1 MPVTKVKGSNVCL
14 FTGTTTKKV
23 FAASTDCKLSVTMG
37 TIKTSNKDSGD
48 FEESMD
54 GLISWNM
61 TSDNM
66 KTTNGGTPDAALL
79 TYDEVVDMILAK
91 TIITVTIGETTGV
104 LPHVLGTGKGLV
116 GTAWITKCDD
126 DNKSGDIST
135 FSVTL
140 EGTGIIAPVAG

>member
-1 MPVTKVKGSNVCL
+1 MSITKIKGSNVCL

-23 FAASTDCKLSVTMG
+23 FAASSACKLSLTMG

-54 GLISWNM
+54 GLFSWTM
-61 TSDNM
+61 DSDQM
-66 KTTNGGTPDAALL
+66 KTTNGGTPDTAAL
-79 TYDEVVDMILAK
+79 TYDEVVELMLAK

-104 LPHVLGTGKGLV
+104 LPLALGTGKGLV
-116 GTAWITKCDD
+116 GSAWITKCDD
-126 DNKSGDIST
+126 DNKAGDIST

-140 EGTGIIAPVAG
+140 EGTGALAPVG